1 MSIFLIQRTNISTF
15 GSLAAL
21 ELESGYLSGGQLF
34 QGAVVNFREV
44 VHKKWKKNKDSFHFP
59 PKH

>member
-1 MSIFLIQRTNISTF
+1 MEENEYFSDQKGQIYIIYIDISTF

-44 VHKKWKKNKDSFHFP
+44 VHK
-59 PKH
+59 